1 MNIDTL
7 TTTGS
12 LQLPL
17 FATDPTVNVAGRIWF
32 NTSGSGRVKFTVASS
47 SYVILKEF
55 IFSTNSS
62 EYA

>member
-17 FATDPTVNVAGRIWF
+17 FATDPTVNVAGRMWF
-32 NTSGSGRVKFTVASS
+32 NTSGTGSIKFTVASS
-47 SYVILKEF
+47 SYVILKQF
-55 IFSTNSS
+55 LPSTISS